1 MVERPDRPLD
11 ARALSPSL
19 RAAQGSFS
27 AGALF
32 GKRLRSGPARSF
44 RVSAPFLLLLPAIVV
59 LVATV
64 AAPLLFSLYSSFTAY
79 RLTRPESLWL
89 FIGLRNYRNVFSD
102 PVFWVAF
109 GRPVLLLTVAL
120 NLEMLLGLGLAL
132 MVERATRGQRL
143 LRTLMMFPMMF
154 SPILVGFQFKFLFN
168 DNVGLINNALQSL
181 GVTETAI
188 PWLINGDLAFFSIV
202 VAEVWSSTPVFAIL
216 ILAGLLAMPREPIEA
231 AKVDGCTPWQSFRYV
246 TWPFIMPFAY
256 IAMTI
261 RSLDVGRAYDI
272 VKIMTD
278 GGPARR
284 TELLWTLIART
295 GYSDARMGAA
305 NAMAYASI
313 ALSVLFTVYF
323 FRKLAAARAQIA
335 AEW

>member
-1 MVERPDRPLD
+1 MVERTDRPLE
-11 ARALSPSL
+11 AYRLPRPSRRVLDWTREGFL
-19 RAAQGSFS
+19 RIT
-27 AGALF
+27 
-32 GKRLRSGPARSF
+32 SF

-102 PVFWVAF
+102 PVFLVAF
-109 GRPVLLLTVAL
+109 GRTVLLLTVAL

-216 ILAGLLAMPREPIEA
+216 ILAGLLSMPREPVEA

-323 FRKLAAARAQIA
+323 FRKLAAARTQIA

>member
-1 MVERPDRPLD
+1 M
-11 ARALSPSL
+11 
-19 RAAQGSFS
+19 
-27 AGALF
+27 
-32 GKRLRSGPARSF
+32 KSF
-44 RVSAPFLLLLPAIVV
+44 RLSTPLLLLLPAIVV
-59 LVATV
+59 LAVTI
-64 AAPLLFSLYSSFTAY
+64 AAPLAFSLYSSFTPY
-79 RLTRPESLWL
+79 KLTRPETL
-89 FIGLRNYRNVFSD
+89 FVWIGWRNYVNEFSD
-102 PVFWVAF
+102 SVFLWAF
-109 GRPVLLLTVAL
+109 LRTVVLLTLAL
-120 NLEMLLGLGLAL
+120 NLEMLMGLGLAL
-132 MVERATRGQRL
+132 LIEKATRGQRI

-168 DNVGLINNALQSL
+168 DNVGLVNNALQSMGL
-181 GVTETAI
+181 SSAAI
-188 PWLINGDLAFFSIV
+188 PWLIDGRLAFFAIL

-216 ILAGLLAMPREPIEA
+216 ILAGLLAMPREPLEA
-231 AKVDGCTPWQSFRYV
+231 ARVDGCTPWQSFRYV
-246 TWPFIMPFAY
+246 TWPFVTPFAY

-284 TELLWTLIART
+284 TELLWTLIGRT

-313 ALSVLFTVYF
+313 LLSIVFTVYF
-323 FRKLAAARAQIA
+323 FRQLAVSRRLIA

>member
-1 MVERPDRPLD
+1 MTPAATRIAAPVSRIRVT
-11 ARALSPSL
+11 RSL
-19 RAAQGSFS
+19 
-27 AGALF
+27 
-32 GKRLRSGPARSF
+32 KRLRT
-44 RVSAPFLLLLPAIVV
+44 PFLLLLPAIVI
-59 LVATV
+59 LVAV
-64 AAPLLFSLYSSFTAY
+64 IAAPLLFSLYSSFTAY
-79 RLTRPESLWL
+79 RLTRPETLWV
-89 FIGLRNYRNVFSD
+89 FIGWRNYANVFFD
-102 PVFWVAF
+102 PVFWQAF
-109 GRPVLLLTVAL
+109 GRTVLLLAVAL
-120 NLEMLLGLGLAL
+120 NLEMLFGLGLAL
-132 MVERATRGQRL
+132 LVEKATRGQRL

-181 GVTETAI
+181 GITEQAI
-188 PWLINGDLAFFSIV
+188 PWLIDGRLAFFAIV

-284 TELLWTLIART
+284 TELIWTLVGRT
-295 GYSDARMGAA
+295 AYSDARMGVA

-313 ALSVLFTVYF
+313 VLSILFTVYF
-323 FRKLAAARAQIA
+323 FRKLASARAQIA
-335 AEW
+335 ADW

>member
-1 MVERPDRPLD
+1 M
-11 ARALSPSL
+11 
-19 RAAQGSFS
+19 
-27 AGALF
+27 
-32 GKRLRSGPARSF
+32 PAT
-44 RVSAPFLLLLPAIVV
+44 VV
-59 LVATV
+59 LVAMV
-64 AAPLLFSLYSSFTAY
+64 AAPLALSLYSSFTPF
-79 RLTRPESLWL
+79 RLTRPETFEV
-89 FIGLRNYRNVFSD
+89 FIGLRNYEIALSD

-109 GRPVLLLTVAL
+109 GRTVLLLTVAL
-120 NLEMLLGLGLAL
+120 NLEMFLGLGLAML
-132 MVERATRGQRL
+132 VEKATRGQRV

-168 DNVGLINNALQSL
+168 DNVGLVNNALQSL

-188 PWLINGDLAFFSIV
+188 PWLIDGNLAFIAIV
-202 VAEVWSSTPVFAIL
+202 IAEVWSSTPVFAIL
-216 ILAGLLAMPREPIEA
+216 ILAGLLAMPQEPIEA
-231 AKVDGCTPWQSFRYV
+231 ARVDGCTPWQTFRYV

-261 RSLDVGRAYDI
+261 RSLDVARAYDI

-284 TELLWTLIART
+284 TELLWTLIGRIAY
-295 GYSDARMGAA
+295 GDARMGMA

-313 ALSVLFTVYF
+313 LLSILFTVYF
-323 FRKLAAARAQIA
+323 YRKLAAARTQIG